1 MIRNKLSLRVVV
13 IAMSPIL
20 SAQTALTGKELYE
33 QTCQVCHG
41 EDGEAAL
48 PGVKDLS
55 GTNGPF
61 LQDDQQLAR
70 SIREGVQR
78 EGATM
83 VMPPLG
89 GNPQLTDKDIQKI
102 ILYMRKNF

>member
-1 MIRNKLSLRVVV
+1 MIRNKLSLWVVL
-13 IAMSPIL
+13 IAVSPVL
-20 SAQTALTGKELYE
+20 PAQQIMPGKALYE
-33 QTCQVCHG
+33 QSCQVCHG
-41 EDGEAAL
+41 EDGEAAM

-55 GTNGPF
+55 GTNGSL
-61 LQDDQQLAR
+61 LQDDMQLTK